1 MEVIPMTNEFQ
12 PIHEPEL
19 PIPLILPPKAKD
31 TIESHQPELDT
42 VVVTRVLDGD
52 TVEVNLKG
60 NTVDV
65 RLLLIDTPET
75 IHPDQPVERYGL
87 EASSFAKMYLTG
99 KIVHLEY
106 DGPRLDH
113 YGRILAYLWVDGQI
127 FNQLLLE
134 EGLAHIAYV
143 FNPPNKY
150 YDQFLRAQE
159 KAKVGRRGMWKRY
172 RSEV

>member
-1 MEVIPMTNEFQ
+1 MTNEFQ

-19 PIPLILPPKAKD
+19 PISLYLPPKAMD
-31 TIESHQPELDT
+31 TNHESHQPELDT
-42 VVVTRVLDGD
+42 VVVTRVIDGD
-52 TVEVNLKG
+52 TIEVNLKG

-75 IHPDQPVERYGL
+75 VHPDQPVERYGL
-87 EASSFAKMYLTG
+87 EATQFAKMYLTG

-143 FNPPNKY
+143 FNPPYKY
-150 YDQFLRAQE
+150 YVQFQRAQE
-159 KAKVGRRGMWKRY
+159 KAKMGRKGMW
-172 RSEV
+172 EWV